1 MTHRVNQQ
9 LRLFLLYDRRTTAE
23 PETTGAAGPSGQL
36 PSPRAAAVAVPPQ
49 TISGRAG
56 QPNACARDPW
66 CFPTIPPLPPALLRS
81 PPADSLTSSVQVR
94 VRDPVLE
101 FDKGKGSNCEVCDS
115 NE

>member
-1 MTHRVNQQ
+1 MTEHRNSSLVLARAGHSHVHHGRLAELAVAAVPWLPSPLMTHRVNQQ

-56 QPNACARDPW
+56 
-66 CFPTIPPLPPALLRS
+66 
-81 PPADSLTSSVQVR
+81 
-94 VRDPVLE
+94 
-101 FDKGKGSNCEVCDS
+101 
-115 NE
+115 